1 MRALLSG
8 HTTLVRYKLGKPQF
22 LINMIMPKGVAL
34 ITGSTQ
40 GIGRS
45 IALRL
50 AKDGF
55 DIALNDVTTKH
66 KQLTAVATEIEGL
79 GRKTCIV
86 PADVSEEDQVKHMV
100 DSSVERLGG
109 LDVMVANAGV
119 LQVSPFLS
127 TSVDN
132 WDRTLRINARGVFL
146 CYQFAAARMVKQ
158 GRGGRIIGA
167 SSGAG
172 KIGLPGG
179 TAYSASKFA
188 VRGLTQSTAVELGKY
203 GITVNSYAPGSI
215 MTPMTKT
222 SSRVRRSICMD
233 EAHKEIQTYITQ
245 LVENRPLKHEG
256 QPEDIAS
263 IVSYLASKEAHFIT
277 GQSISV
283 DGGIVFS

>member
-1 MRALLSG
+1 MF
-8 HTTLVRYKLGKPQF
+8 V
-22 LINMIMPKGVAL
+22 PKGIAL
-34 ITGSTQ
+34 ITGSAQ
-40 GIGRS
+40 GIGRG

-66 KQLTAVATEIEGL
+66 KQLTAVATEIESL

-86 PADVSEEDQVKHMV
+86 HADVSEEDQVKQMV

-119 LQVSPFLS
+119 VQMSPFLS

-146 CYQFAAARMVKQ
+146 CYQYAAAQMVKQ

-167 SSGAG
+167 SSMSG
-172 KIGLPGG
+172 KIGQLGC
-179 TAYSASKFA
+179 TAYCASKFA
-188 VRGLTQSTAVELGKY
+188 VRGLTQSAAVELGKY
-203 GITVNSYAPGSI
+203 GITVNSYAPGLI
-215 MTPMTKT
+215 MTPMVQEFLDLAANT
-222 SSRVRRSICMD
+222 ILD
-233 EAHKEIQTYITQ
+233 EAHKEIQTYNMQ
-245 LVENRPLKHEG
+245 LVGNRPLKHEG

-283 DGGIVFS
+283 DGGVVFS